1 MKMHVIHL
9 FTLLS
14 LVACS
19 QAQIKI
25 STMDIKRV
33 NPKCTPLA
41 KVITENHDGVEAL
54 ARVEAENKV
63 KELNGDT
70 LGFEEAVRN
79 GKEIK
84 FSGVAFRCK
93 NEE

>member
-1 MKMHVIHL
+1 MKMHVLHL
-9 FTLLS
+9 FTVLS
-14 LVACS
+14 LFACA
-19 QAQIKI
+19 QAPIKI
-25 STMDIKRV
+25 STVDLKRID
-33 NPKCTPLA
+33 PKCTPLA
-41 KVITENHDGVEAL
+41 KVVTENHEGIEAL

-63 KELNGDT
+63 RELNGDT

-84 FSGVAFRCK
+84 YSGVAFRCK